1 MTQVIQ
7 FKKASAYATGQET
20 AVQTLGKCAKYL
32 GPLLLLSV
40 AVHLLFFGDY
50 YYTFDDSYVFH
61 VYARNL
67 AHGAGFSFN
76 PGETSHAATP
86 LLTFVLAA
94 QHFLFGE
101 HALFTAKVVNLGFSL
116 WATLLLFVIAYRLT
130 TNVLVAIGSCVVW
143 SLSPLESILCAGP
156 QDFTLFAFLILLSL
170 HWYLFHPRS
179 LWTYVFLGLVVLTRY
194 EGALFAGLL
203 YLNHLYI
210 DLRNREF
217 SWKQAVLRAVLMA
230 ALPAAWFAYI
240 GTHATLLPTSG
251 SAKLNPW
258 ALREIPH
265 FLMGMIIFFFPALLL
280 AAIASAA
287 SQARERAP
295 HILFLFVWVAFC
307 LFFYGPFLDNRR
319 YYVHLLPF
327 LGLFSLAYLKHVSE
341 RAFASPR
348 WSQVFLLCVA
358 GVSFAAYLFTIPYY
372 YQQTRGMSR
381 SNTYSAY
388 KAAGL
393 WIKQNTAPDATFAS
407 EEIGVIPYFAERRL
421 VDFSGWLDLTGKKF
435 REREDGMNPQMLEY
449 LSGRR
454 PDYILINTDFV
465 SPDRQKMLA
474 TDPRLTLAHQVPL
487 LDHDSLLIYA
497 CHW

>member
-7 FKKASAYATGQET
+7 FKKAAADNGGQET
-20 AVQTLGKCAKYL
+20 AVQTLRRFVPYL
-32 GPLLLLSV
+32 APVILLSL
-40 AVHLLFFGDY
+40 AVHFFFFGDY

-76 PGETSHAATP
+76 PGQTSHAATP

-101 HALFTAKVVNLGFSL
+101 RALFTAKLVDLGFSL
-116 WATLLLFVIAYRLT
+116 WAALLLFVIAYRLT
-130 TNVLVAIGSCVVW
+130 SNVLVAVGSCFVW
-143 SLSPLESILCAGP
+143 SVSPLESILCSGP

-170 HWYLFHPRS
+170 HWYLFHPKS

-203 YLNHLYI
+203 FLNHLYI
-210 DLRNREF
+210 DLRSREF
-217 SWKQAVLRAVLMA
+217 SWKRAALRLTLMT

-265 FLMGMIIFFFPALLL
+265 FLMGIMIFFFPPLIFAAVTSAL
-280 AAIASAA
+280 A
-287 SQARERAP
+287 QAKERAP
-295 HILFLFVWVAFC
+295 HILFLFLWVGFC

-327 LGLFSLAYLKHVSE
+327 LGLFSLMYLKHVSE
-341 RAFASPR
+341 RAFISPR
-348 WSQVFLLCVA
+348 WSQAFLIGIA

-372 YQQTRGMSR
+372 YQQTRGQSR

-388 KAAGL
+388 RMAGL

-421 VDFSGWLDLTGKKF
+421 VDFSGWLDLASKKL

-449 LSGRR
+449 LSSRR
-454 PDYILINTDFV
+454 PDYIIINTDFV
-465 SPDRQKMLA
+465 SRPRQEMLS

-487 LDHDSLLIYA
+487 LDHDALLIYA

>member
-7 FKKASAYATGQET
+7 FKKAAAYAGGQET
-20 AVQTLGKCAKYL
+20 AAQTLWKFAWHL
-32 GPLLLLSV
+32 APVLLLSL
-40 AVHLLFFGDY
+40 AVHFFFFGDY

-67 AHGAGFSFN
+67 AQGAGFSFN
-76 PGETSHAATP
+76 PGQTSHAATP

-94 QHFLFGE
+94 QHLLFGDR
-101 HALFTAKVVNLGFSL
+101 ALLTAKIVNLVFSL
-116 WATLLLFVIAYRLT
+116 WATLLLFVISYRIT
-130 TNVLVAIGSCVVW
+130 SSTIVAVGSCVVW
-143 SLSPLESILCAGP
+143 SASPLESILCSGP

-170 HWYLFHPRS
+170 HWYLFHPKS

-194 EGALFAGLL
+194 EGALYGGLL
-203 YLNHLYI
+203 FLNHLYI
-210 DLRNREF
+210 DIKNREVE
-217 SWKQAVLRAVLMA
+217 WKQTALRLVLMA
-230 ALPAAWFAYI
+230 ALPAVWFFYI

-265 FLMGMIIFFFPALLL
+265 FLMGMIIFFFPPLLFAAVTSAL
-280 AAIASAA
+280 
-287 SQARERAP
+287 SQAREKAP
-295 HILFLFVWVAFC
+295 HLMFLFLWVSFC

-341 RAFASPR
+341 RAFRSPR
-348 WSQVFLLCVA
+348 PAQIFLTVVA
-358 GVSFAAYLFTIPYY
+358 GISFAATLFTIPYY
-372 YQQTRGMSR
+372 YQQTRGQKR
-381 SNTYSAY
+381 FNTYGAY
-388 KAAGL
+388 KEAGL
-393 WIKQNTAPDATFAS
+393 WIKQNTPQNATFAS

-421 VDFSGWLDLTGKKF
+421 VDFSGWLDLASKKF

-449 LSGRR
+449 LSSRR
-454 PDYILINTDFV
+454 PDYIIINTDFV
-465 SPDRQKMLA
+465 SQPRQQMLSA
-474 TDPRLTLAHQVPL
+474 DPRFTLAHQSPL
-487 LDHDSLLIYA
+487 LEHDSLLIYA